1 MLQTP
6 AFSLNRDFGEG
17 HVVNSVQDL
26 IKATSDPAVQTI
38 TIAHNLNSV
47 PEIRLSPGTTLRGH
61 RDRTPVLRF
70 AEGNGVCLTSDN
82 LVENLALL
90 VSPEGL
96 AIWNDE
102 SVASLDT
109 LTLRSILTV
118 GRVRLLARG
127 AIRRGHVEV
136 RDLDIIAADA
146 RSENEMPHAYG
157 VYVLQGAFTLW
168 NMQSDPNVVITS
180 NLVGLSAGRMG
191 APVLGSGLFVSGAGE
206 TGGRLRVQH
215 LETNAVYSDGRIE
228 PGTADQI
235 SGGVFVVYGASVE
248 LVVHRGPV
256 TTHGANDMALDNWG
270 IVDRWLSKDKVT
282 TFGPSGV
289 GFVHFG
295 TIDSLVMEAPIETYG
310 LGARGFNVYTGT
322 IRSGDFDR
330 IVTHGDGAV
339 GVQISQPVGSLI
351 FHRGIETHG
360 GTGKSLVKGVLQDL
374 AATAL
379 SIKPGGSAEE
389 LRVLGGLHSYGKEVQ
404 AFEQHGSIESLHIE
418 GGFSSG
424 AETSAS
430 SGPAIS
436 ES

>member
-1 MLQTP
+1 MLQNP
-6 AFSLNRDFGEG
+6 AFSLNRDFSEE
-17 HVVNSVQDL
+17 HVVDSVQDL
-26 IKATSDPAVQTI
+26 IKATSDPAIQTI
-38 TIAHNLNSV
+38 RIAQDLSNV
-47 PEIRLSPGTTLRGH
+47 PEIRLSPGTTLRGY

-70 AEGNGVCLTSDN
+70 AESNGVCLTSDS
-82 LVENLALL
+82 LVENIVLL

-118 GRVRLLARG
+118 GRVRLFARG

-136 RDLDIIAADA
+136 RGLDIIAADA

-235 SGGVFVVYGASVE
+235 SGGVFVAYGASVE

-270 IVDRWLSKDKVT
+270 IVDRWISKDKVT

-289 GFVHFG
+289 GFVNFG
-295 TIDSLVMEAPIETYG
+295 TIDSLAMEAPIETYG

-351 FHRGIETHG
+351 FRRGIETHG

-379 SIKPGGSAEE
+379 SIKPGGSAREI
-389 LRVLGGLHSYGKEVQ
+389 RALGGLHSHGKDVQ
-404 AFEQHGSIESLHIE
+404 AFEQHSSIESLHIE
-418 GGFSSG
+418 GGFSSEAG
-424 AETSAS
+424 TSAS
-430 SGPAIS
+430 SGTAIS

>member
-1 MLQTP
+1 MLQNP
-6 AFSLNRDFGEG
+6 AFSLNRDFSEE

-26 IKATSDPAVQTI
+26 IKATSDPAIQTI
-38 TIAHNLNSV
+38 TIAQDLSNV
-47 PEIRLSPGTTLRGH
+47 PELRLSPGTTLRGH
-61 RDRTPVLRF
+61 RDRTPILRF
-70 AEGNGVCLTSDN
+70 AEGNGVCLTSGN

-90 VSPEGL
+90 VLPDGL

-191 APVLGSGLFVSGAGE
+191 APVLGSGIFVSGAGE

-235 SGGVFVVYGASVE
+235 SGGVFVVHGASVE
-248 LVVHRGPV
+248 LVLNHDPV
-256 TTHGANDMALDNWG
+256 TTYGPNDMALDNWG
-270 IVDRWLSKDKVT
+270 VVDRWISKDKVS

-289 GFVHFG
+289 GFVNFG

-322 IRSGDFDR
+322 IRSGNFDR

-339 GVQISQPVGSLI
+339 GVQISQSLGSLI
-351 FHRGIETHG
+351 FRRGIETHG
-360 GTGKSLVKGVLQDL
+360 GTGKSLVKGVLEDL
-374 AATAL
+374 TATAL
-379 SIKPGGSAEE
+379 SIKPGGSAREI
-389 LRVLGGLHSYGKEVQ
+389 RVLGGLHSYGKQVQ

-424 AETSAS
+424 AGTSAS
-430 SGPAIS
+430 SDTAIS

>member
-6 AFSLNRDFGEG
+6 AFSLNRDTSEEY
-17 HVVNSVQDL
+17 VVNSVQDL

-38 TIAHNLNSV
+38 TVAHNLNSV
-47 PEIRLSPGTTLRGH
+47 PEIRLSPGITLRGQ

-82 LVENLALL
+82 MVENLALL
-90 VSPEGL
+90 VSPGRL
-96 AIWNDE
+96 AIRNDE
-102 SVASLDT
+102 SVVNLGT
-109 LTLRSILTV
+109 LTLRSISIV

-127 AIRRGHVEV
+127 SIRSGHIEVE
-136 RDLDIIAADA
+136 DLDIVAADA
-146 RSENEMPHAYG
+146 RFEKEMPHEYG

-168 NMQSDPNVVITS
+168 NMQSDPNLLITS

-191 APVLGSGLFVSGAGE
+191 APVLGSGIFVSGARE

-235 SGGVFVVYGASVE
+235 SGGVFVVHGTSVE
-248 LVVHRGPV
+248 LVVNHGPV
-256 TTHGANDMALDNWG
+256 STDGANDMALDNWG
-270 IVDRWLSKDKVT
+270 VVDRWIGKDKVT

-289 GFVHFG
+289 GFVNFG

-351 FHRGIETHG
+351 FRRGIETHG

-374 AATAL
+374 AAIAL
-379 SIKPGGSAEE
+379 SIKPGGSAEAI
-389 LRVLGGLHSYGKEVQ
+389 RVLGGLHSHGKDVQ
-404 AFEQHGSIESLHIE
+404 AFEQHGSIESLYIE
-418 GGFSSG
+418 GGFSSE
-424 AETSAS
+424 ARTSAS
-430 SGPAIS
+430 SGTAIS

>member
-1 MLQTP
+1 MLQSVLYTM
-6 AFSLNRDFGEG
+6 NRDCGDERI
-17 HVVNSVQDL
+17 VNSVQEL
-26 IKATSDPAVQTI
+26 IKAASDRSVQMI
-38 TIAHNLNSV
+38 TIAQDLNNV
-47 PEIRLSPGTTLRGH
+47 PEIKLSPGATLRGH
-61 RDRTPVLRF
+61 GGRTPVLRF
-70 AEGNGVCLTSDN
+70 ANGDGVCLTTDN
-82 LVENLALL
+82 LIENLVLL
-90 VSPEGL
+90 VSPDRL

-102 SVASLDT
+102 SVASLGT
-109 LTLRSILTV
+109 VTLRSISTI
-118 GRVRLLARG
+118 GRVRLLCRG
-127 AIRRGHVEV
+127 AICGGHVEV
-136 RDLDIIAADA
+136 KDLDIVAADA
-146 RSENEMPHAYG
+146 RHEKERPHEYG

-168 NMQSDPNVVITS
+168 NMQGDPNIVITS
-180 NLVGLSAGRMG
+180 NLVGMSAGRMG
-191 APVLGSGLFVSGAGE
+191 APVLGSGIFVSGAGE

-235 SGGVFVVYGASVE
+235 SGGVFVVHGASVE
-248 LVVHRGPV
+248 LVVNHGPV

-270 IVDRWLSKDKVT
+270 VVDRWIGKDKVT

-289 GFVHFG
+289 GFVNFG
-295 TIDSLVMEAPIETYG
+295 TIDSLVMEAPIETDG

-339 GVQISQPVGSLI
+339 GAQISQPVGSLI
-351 FHRGIETHG
+351 FRRGIETHG

-389 LRVLGGLHSYGKEVQ
+389 IRVLGGLHSHGKDVQ
-404 AFEQHGSIESLHIE
+404 AFEQHGSIESLYIE
-418 GGFSSG
+418 GGFSSEAG
-424 AETSAS
+424 TSAS